1 MTIFNV
7 LNSLFY
13 SKKRIEIT
21 SDNENI
27 FSLFMVNRWM
37 SMYSPELL
45 KIINETSNS
54 YWSIFETKRETYDWL
69 YALFPRLRFKRVAY
83 IKKKKKGSDDKDA
96 IEQDALIA
104 TIATSHELSQR
115 EVKMYMDMFS

>member
-1 MTIFNV
+1 MTIFDI

-13 SKKRIEIT
+13 NKKKIEIT
-21 SDNENI
+21 CDNENV

-45 KIINETSNS
+45 KIINETSNQ
-54 YWSIFETKRETYDWL
+54 YWGIFETSRETYAWL
-69 YALFPRLRFKRVAY
+69 YALFPRLRFKRVVY
-83 IKKKKKGSDDKDA
+83 IKKKKKASNSAEEKERDG
-96 IEQDALIA
+96 LIT

-115 EVKMYMDMFS
+115 EVRMYMDMFS